1 MILDLNM
8 PVLGGIET
16 LKIMQEDTRL
26 KSIPVIVLA
35 SSIDEALMKKCKAAG
50 AYSVLLK
57 PFRKPSVLHLLNK
70 VVWHL
75 FATRVL
81 RVRVDK

>member
-16 LKIMQEDTRL
+16 LKIIKQDTKL

-35 SSIDEALMKKCKAAG
+35 GSIDETSMKKCKAAG

-57 PFRKPSVLHLLNK
+57 PFQKPSVLRLLNK

-75 FATRVL
+75 FVTRVL